1 MDDEFDLDR
10 SIEVD
15 WASFQSRL
23 AEHLSGSDEPLRVT
37 PMTAEDVAV
46 PVVQVVPDQDVLH
59 ATLLAPSGAPEAWP
73 DPARRG
79 HLLSLG
85 WQVVE
90 GGNAYRMQL
99 PRTHAHLLAA
109 VLTDT
114 LQEVVGTPHPAF
126 LDAGALSI
134 RAPDEPPPAENVPR
148 PQLDLDR
155 AILVGSPSEL
165 RDAVETTLHAALGHP
180 PRHDADGDIPI
191 LYGSALVYVRTADSQ
206 PVVSIFAIV
215 VQDVADLEV
224 ARREVMILSRRS
236 VFAKFHL
243 VGRQIIASV
252 AIPSLPFVPRHLV
265 GMVELVGR
273 EIDALDDDLALRVR
287 GRRWL
292 DVMSGAPAPRAASEQ
307 DAPDLPG
314 PGGGEPLPEEPLPE
328 ELLTLL
334 QMGARG
340 TGLDPAAVAEVCH
353 RDRGLIVRLI
363 RLAEEQTISWRRS
376 VQTAR
381 SAGDVDAARAATGEL
396 RGWQSTVKDLR
407 AALRHVVSFDPGP
420 DAS

>member
-1 MDDEFDLDR
+1 MTTDD
-10 SIEVD
+10 I
-15 WASFQSRL
+15 AS
-23 AEHLSGSDEPLRVT
+23 
-37 PMTAEDVAV
+37 
-46 PVVQVVPDQDVLH
+46 PVVQVVADQDVLH
-59 ATLLAPSGAPEAWP
+59 ATLLAPSGVVQWP
-73 DPARRG
+73 DPARRD

-85 WQVVE
+85 WQATE
-90 GGNAYRMQL
+90 GGTAYRMQL

-134 RAPDEPPPAENVPR
+134 SAPDEPQPAEEAPR
-148 PQLDLDR
+148 PQIDLDQ
-155 AILVGSPSEL
+155 AVLVDSPAEL
-165 RDAVETTLHAALGHP
+165 REAVETTLHAALGHP
-180 PRHDADGDIPI
+180 PRRDADGDIPI

-215 VQDVADLEV
+215 VQDVGDLEA
-224 ARREVMILSRRS
+224 ARREVLILSRRS
-236 VFAKFHL
+236 VFTKFHL

-273 EIDALDDDLALRVR
+273 ELDALDDDLALLVH

-292 DVMSGAPAPRAASEQ
+292 DVMSGSPAPPTGPEQ
-307 DAPDLPG
+307 DAPDLPTHQD
-314 PGGGEPLPEEPLPE
+314 EAPLPQ

-334 QMGARG
+334 QMDAHG
-340 TGLDPAAVAEVCH
+340 TGVAPAVVAEVCH
-353 RDRGLIVRLI
+353 RDRALILRLV
-363 RLAEEQTISWRRS
+363 RLAEEQTISCRRS
-376 VQTAR
+376 VQAAR
-381 SAGDVDAARAATGEL
+381 STGDVDAARAATGEL

-407 AALRHVVSFDPGP
+407 AALRHLVSFGPGP
-420 DAS
+420 DADSS